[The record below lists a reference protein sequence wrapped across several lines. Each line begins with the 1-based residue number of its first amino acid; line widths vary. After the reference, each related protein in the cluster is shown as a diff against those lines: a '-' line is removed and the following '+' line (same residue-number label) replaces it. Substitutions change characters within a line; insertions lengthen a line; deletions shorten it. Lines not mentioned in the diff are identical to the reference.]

1 MGDNIHSVKA
11 LLRLV
16 SCGLISVF
24 IILKSY
30 VSGSNGTRTRHQFF
44 GSAFKKNLS
53 TILSALWTEV
63 DYPVGK
69 SDDVEIMLND
79 YNCIACI
86 NEFADNLIE
95 TINIVHVQS
104 CGRLIHDIDVSL
116 FAQFGRNLQSLVL
129 ATRQRA

>member
-63 DYPVGK
+63 DYIVGNLYDVKIMLYDDNGIPRVGK
-69 SDDVEIMLND
+69 AVEYI
-79 YNCIACI
+79 Y
-86 NEFADNLIE
+86 
-95 TINIVHVQS
+95 
-104 CGRLIHDIDVSL
+104 
-116 FAQFGRNLQSLVL
+116 
-129 ATRQRA
+129 